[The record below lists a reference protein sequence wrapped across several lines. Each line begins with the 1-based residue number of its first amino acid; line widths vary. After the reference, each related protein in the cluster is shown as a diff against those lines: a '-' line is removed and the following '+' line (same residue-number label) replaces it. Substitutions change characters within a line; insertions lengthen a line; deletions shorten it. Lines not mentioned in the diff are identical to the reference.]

1 MSRGDRVQNLQRDL
15 RRETGVA
22 VGEVE
27 AADLLDALKPVAHR
41 VGMEEQARFF
51 ALGVVKKLLVG
62 PIGLDRV

>member
-27 AADLLDALKPVAHR
+27 AADLLDALKPSCIPTR
-41 VGMEEQARFF
+41 
-51 ALGVVKKLLVG
+51 
-62 PIGLDRV
+62 